1 MLVKKDTESDLIKK
15 SLQPPGLDFLI
26 QNRSDKLRNTRN
38 NDNNS
43 NSNNNYLS
51 PPPSPPPS
59 FFQPPPPPQPQFLT
73 PQPPLQA
80 PQPPLLP
87 PSSFHLPPPPP
98 LPPTTHLFGSQVMRK
113 EREPIEEKKIIDEID
128 TAINDI
134 PDPPKLELTDPLL
147 NTLGTEAR
155 IF

>member
-59 FFQPPPPPQPQFLT
+59 FFQPPPPPQP
-73 PQPPLQA
+73 PLQA

-113 EREPIEEKKIIDEID
+113 EREPKEEKKIIDEID

-134 PDPPKLELTDPLL
+134 LDPPKLELTDPLL